1 MSAMTKNILNRIPA
15 KYRDTAMIRMFGM
28 LKVPMLFWIRP
39 SVIELSDERCEI
51 KIPLSRRTKNHLNS
65 MYFGVLACGADCA
78 GGLSAMKQIL
88 QSDQKVSLAFKEF
101 DAKGWMYQQAIK
113 DSIRD
118 WVGPGYIGSFYD
130 AYSKDARKLFCNII
144 VYSHRF
150 CGWGS
155 SYRVRLAFGAE
166 SSRQREIVVVRMW
179 V

>member
-101 DAKGWMYQQAIK
+101 DAKFLKRAEADTHFICEQ
-113 DSIRD
+113 
-118 WVGPGYIGSFYD
+118 
-130 AYSKDARKLFCNII
+130 
-144 VYSHRF
+144 
-150 CGWGS
+150 
-155 SYRVRLAFGAE
+155 GAE
-166 SSRQREIVVVRMW
+166 IKEFVQMVLASEERHNMPVKIKATCPSKFGDEAVAEFTLILSLKKK
-179 V
+179 